1 MATPAKKI
9 TNGDGISAAVEA
21 SRAVQTLNDTGMD
34 IEKLIDQ
41 VSRLNV
47 GDDPLV
53 VENRAKLKEFQAKK
67 DTLATDIASMEQK
80 SAQLR
85 RTLRERC
92 SPAPLQTSSD

>member
-1 MATPAKKI
+1 MATPAKKV

-21 SRAVQTLNDTGMD
+21 SRAVQTLHDTSMD
-34 IEKLIDQ
+34 IEKSIDE

-67 DTLATDIASMEQK
+67 DTLATDIANMDQK
-80 SAQLR
+80 AHSWR
-85 RTLRERC
+85 RTVRERC